1 MIYEVRTLK
10 RLSTFIAL
18 ILFAAAVVVPSLK
31 VFALYDYKIEN
42 TAELSIPDNIGIEI
56 PETNEGV
63 PIIGIIMWAL
73 VAVVAMAA
81 LIVIFA
87 NISGANSIDKSVRRE
102 RYKKKSMKKSKY
114 SKYK

>member
-1 MIYEVRTLK
+1 MRTLK
-10 RLSTFIAL
+10 RISAL
-18 ILFAAAVVVPSLK
+18 IAIIFSAMTVVVPSLE
-31 VFALYDYKIEN
+31 VFALSDYKIEN
-42 TAELSIPDNIGIEI
+42 TAELSIPNNVGIEI
-56 PETNEGV
+56 PEINEGA

-102 RYKKKSMKKSKY
+102 RYKKKPMKKSKY

>member
-1 MIYEVRTLK
+1 MYEVRTLK
-10 RLSTFIAL
+10 RLSAFIA
-18 ILFAAAVVVPSLK
+18 IIISAMAIVVPSLE
-31 VFALYDYKIEN
+31 VFALSDYKIEN

-56 PETNEGV
+56 PEIDEGV

-73 VAVVAMAA
+73 VAVVVMAA

-102 RYKKKSMKKSKY
+102 RYKKKPMKKSKY

>member
-31 VFALYDYKIEN
+31 VLALYDYKIKN

-56 PETNEGV
+56 PKTNEGV